1 VSVSLPIYFPLGLGA
16 LLFGIGLW
24 GALTRTNAVRI
35 LMFIEIMLNG
45 VNLNLV
51 TFNRYY
57 WAQTPE
63 SASLASIF
71 TLFVMTVAAAE
82 AAVGLA
88 IILSISRTRGTVEV
102 DKFTMLKG

>member
-1 VSVSLPIYFPLGLGA
+1 MALPIYLPLGLGA
-16 LLFGIGLW
+16 FLFGLGLW

-51 TFNRYY
+51 TFTRYY
-57 WAQTPE
+57 YPDQPAGPI
-63 SASLASIF
+63 L

-82 AAVGLA
+82 ASIGLA
-88 IILSISRTRGTVEV
+88 IILQLVRSRGTVDV
-102 DKFTMLKG
+102 DKVDLLKG

>member
-1 VSVSLPIYFPLGLGA
+1 MPQIPIYFPLGLGA

-45 VNLNLV
+45 VNLNLI
-51 TFNRYY
+51 TFTRYY
-57 WAQTPE
+57 WPDNPRGP
-63 SASLASIF
+63 IV
-71 TLFVMTVAAAE
+71 TLFIMTVAAAE

-88 IILSISRTRGTVEV
+88 IILNMVRNRGVV
-102 DKFTMLKG
+102 DVDRVDMLKG